1 MTIGPY
7 AYSRERTFAASVLLM
22 SPVIGALLAS
32 DTVGSVWRREGGGD
46 EVAPKIAV

>member
-7 AYSRERTFAASVLLM
+7 AYNRERMFAASVLLM
-22 SPVIGALLAS
+22 SPAVGALLAS
-32 DTVGSVWRREGGGD
+32 DTAGSVSRREGGGD